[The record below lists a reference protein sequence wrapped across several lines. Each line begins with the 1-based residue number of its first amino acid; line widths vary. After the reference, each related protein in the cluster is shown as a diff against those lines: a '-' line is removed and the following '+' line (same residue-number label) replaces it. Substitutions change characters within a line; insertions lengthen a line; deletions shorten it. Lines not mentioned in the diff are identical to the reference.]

1 MKIKSLDLWKKN
13 LCRVDLLG
21 QKTVI
26 DIQTK
31 MELHLYSVMVNG
43 RNSKIQS
50 KKTAFKLFL
59 F

>member
-1 MKIKSLDLWKKN
+1 MKIKSLDLWKKD
-13 LCRVDLLG
+13 LCRADLLG

-43 RNSKIQS
+43 RNSKTHSHSISQ
-50 KKTAFKLFL
+50 
-59 F
+59 